1 VTSTTLDV
9 VLFVLL
15 VTASVV
21 AVVAVQDASPVAGGT
36 PPGRADAVADGLA
49 TATTSVNYTLSPG
62 AREADESLV
71 QFGRTSGPE
80 FRRTAHGTYA
90 ALLADVAMAG
100 VACDDEPVTHAGDDL
115 AAGVESE
122 LGRSYLTGRT
132 QVLVV
137 WRPYPGSRLESRQVY
152 GAVPPRGVSVRAA
165 TIDVPSG
172 VPGAREAARA
182 RAGDGFGP
190 VARAIARRMVRGL
203 VPPGRARLA
212 LRGDY
217 PVDAL
222 MRYRYRRLAALA
234 GADVTRAV
242 ERGDAAA
249 ANRKLVAAL
258 TPRIERTLR
267 GRFDD
272 PAAAADA
279 VRTDRVRIVVRTWS

>member
-1 VTSTTLDV
+1 MTSTTLDV

-15 VTASVV
+15 VSASVV
-21 AVVAVQDASPVAGGT
+21 AVVGVHDAPPAPGGT
-36 PPGRADAVADGLA
+36 SPGRADAVADGLA

-62 AREADESLV
+62 AREADESHV
-71 QFGRTSGPE
+71 RFGRTRGPE

-90 ALLADVAMAG
+90 ALLAEVTMAG
-100 VACDDEPVTHAGDDL
+100 VAYDDEPVTHAGDDL
-115 AAGVESE
+115 AAGVESA
-122 LGRSYLTGRT
+122 LDRSYLTGRT
-132 QVLVV
+132 QVVVV
-137 WRPYPGSRLESRQVY
+137 WRPYPGSTFGSRQVY
-152 GAVPPRGVSVRAA
+152 GADPPSGVSVRAA
-165 TIDVPSG
+165 TLEVPSG

-182 RAGDGFGP
+182 RAEDGFGP
-190 VARAIARRMVRGL
+190 VARVVAGRVVRGL
-203 VPPGRARLA
+203 VPPRQAGLA

-234 GADVTRAV
+234 GANVTRAV

-249 ANRKLVAAL
+249 ANRELAAAL

-267 GRFDD
+267 GRYDD
-272 PAAAADA
+272 PGAAADA